1 MLQKLEWFLLDN
13 WGNLASLIGVGLSL
27 LSVIFA
33 RRASV
38 AAKEARQ
45 AVLRRNL
52 AQDIADA
59 GAIAADICNFV
70 DSSRYD
76 CAMPFCTQ
84 LQTKTI
90 YLMERHKGRLGDKP
104 EQKLTS
110 VLAQLE
116 SIQKVSSKLGKSIGP
131 PSPGVAD
138 RLIESCRA
146 VRLTYTEQHA
156 LAERSVEGDEHEG

>member
-1 MLQKLEWFLLDN
+1 MLQKLVRFLLDN
-13 WGNLASLIGVGLSL
+13 WGSVASVIGVGLSL
-27 LSVIFA
+27 FSLIFA

-38 AAKEARQ
+38 AAKEARE

-59 GAIAADICNFV
+59 GAVAADIYNFV
-70 DSSRYD
+70 DSRRYD
-76 CAMPFCTQ
+76 SAITFCTQ

-90 YLMERHKGRLGDKP
+90 YLMERHKGRLGDIP
-104 EQKLTS
+104 AQKLTS

-116 SIQKVSSKLGKSIGP
+116 VIQKVLGKLARNAGP
-131 PSPGVAD
+131 PNAGAAD
-138 RLIESCRA
+138 RLLESCRA

-156 LAERSVEGDEHEG
+156 LAARSVEGDEK